1 MTLFKT
7 VFTFALAV
15 LALFTIAQP
24 VPPAGPPVT
33 ITEIMY
39 NPPEAGV
46 DSLEF
51 IEIRNPNPTNQRNVG
66 GYSFTAGV
74 EFTFPPNYILEP
86 NAYVIVAVDSVAFTN
101 TFGMSALQWTSG
113 ALSNNGEAVMLIN
126 NIGGVIDS
134 VVYSNGAPWPT
145 EADGNGTSLVLCTD
159 TLDNSLVENW
169 SASQNSVG
177 IAVNGTPIFASPGA
191 DCSVP
196 DGINSVSQSDVSIY
210 PNPSNGT
217 FRISYSG
224 DVVNEKTT
232 LRIYDLKG
240 GLIVEQNLKLIEEST
255 IQLPESSP
263 NGTYIISLEGEKV
276 NYRQPLIILE

>member
-1 MTLFKT
+1 MTLYKT
-7 VFTFALAV
+7 VFTFALAA
-15 LALFTIAQP
+15 LALFSIAQP
-24 VPPAGPPVT
+24 APPAGPPVT

-39 NPPEAGV
+39 NPPEIGV

-51 IEIRNPNPTNQRNVG
+51 IEIRNPHPTNQRNVG
-66 GYSFTAGV
+66 GYSFSAGV
-74 EFTFPPNYILEP
+74 EFTFPANYILEP
-86 NAYVIVAVDSVAFTN
+86 HEYVIVAIDSVVFAN
-101 TFGMSALQWTSG
+101 TFGMPALQWTSG
-113 ALSNNGEAVMLIN
+113 ALNNNGEAVMLIN
-126 NIGGVIDS
+126 NVGGVIDS
-134 VVYSNGAPWPT
+134 VVYSKDAPWPT

-169 SASQNSVG
+169 SASENNTG
-177 IAVNGTPIFASPGA
+177 IVVNGTPIFASPGA
-191 DCSVP
+191 GCSVP
-196 DGINSVSQSDVSIY
+196 DGVNSVFQSDINIY

-224 DVVNEKTT
+224 DVSDEKTT
-232 LRIYDLKG
+232 IKIYDLKG
-240 GLIVEQNLKLIEEST
+240 ALVIEQNLKLVEEST